1 MPPRA
6 QAQADPQAA
15 ITTDPPAEARAD
27 APVDTRAAWRPHLGL
42 TAFLLAV
49 WFGVSFGIPFF
60 ARDLAFDF
68 FGWPFGFWIGA
79 QGAPVAY
86 WLICTVYA
94 WRVNK
99 REAQAAGPD
108 GERQH

>member
-1 MPPRA
+1 MPSRA
-6 QAQADPQAA
+6 QAQAASPA
-15 ITTDPPAEARAD
+15 DPPA
-27 APVDTRAAWRPHLGL
+27 DTRAAWRPHLGL

-99 REAQAAGPD
+99 REAQATGPD

>member
-1 MPPRA
+1 MPARAEA
-6 QAQADPQAA
+6 QAESQSALPVASPADPS
-15 ITTDPPAEARAD
+15 
-27 APVDTRAAWRPHLGL
+27 TRWRPPQGL

-49 WFGVSFGIPFF
+49 WFGVSFVIPFF

-86 WLICTVYA
+86 GLICWFYA

-99 REAQAAGPD
+99 LEAQATAANAGP
-108 GERQH
+108 QH